1 MKHRPPSAAVVAV
14 ATVVALASSW
24 HSGRHMWRL
33 LGAEGRAY
41 GSYSATDSR
50 RAALT
55 QIEMPGDIFDWY
67 AQYVVHGDRAYYQ
80 VLPGGFSH
88 DFDLPAIFGYAARYY
103 LLPAVETTDLA
114 HATIVISYHEDP
126 GLLHVRFITQQ
137 RAGLQPIFVSRIRS
151 P

>member
-1 MKHRPPSAAVVAV
+1 MLSLPHGTRAA
-14 ATVVALASSW
+14 TCGGASI
-24 HSGRHMWRL
+24 
-33 LGAEGRAY
+33 EGRAY
-41 GSYSATDSR
+41 RPYTD
-50 RAALT
+50 
-55 QIEMPGDIFDWY
+55 IERQHAPLDGLEINGDIFDWY